1 MCKVESS
8 TDSDSEI
15 SPRWSDTSTMCLDP
29 YDGSSE
35 DSDES
40 NVNVGV
46 SGRRTRQQ
54 GKGGG
59 GGCRFSGR
67 SRRFSLHH
75 SASLREVVKHGM
87 REAVT
92 EQEHLLDVQMKC
104 GSDSELW
111 VCERDIL
118 PSHSVRE
125 NTDDL
130 RMHTQSMDIE
140 LHSQFTDS
148 GLHTTKSSTPQT
160 SGPVT
165 PVEEGSSHM
174 LDTSSERSTSPGDL
188 VSLYKRKLGVPA
200 GEVVELGQRKRQ
212 CVVNM
217 EEEQGGLCI

>member
-1 MCKVESS
+1 MSWHIEEGDDN
-8 TDSDSEI
+8 THFQF
-15 SPRWSDTSTMCLDP
+15 LDP

-46 SGRRTRQQ
+46 SSRRTRQQ
-54 GKGGG
+54 GKGGGG

-75 SASLREVVKHGM
+75 PASLREVVKHGM
-87 REAVT
+87 RDPAT

-118 PSHSVRE
+118 PSHSDRDGLKEE
-125 NTDDL
+125 NANDST
-130 RMHTQSMDIE
+130 MHTQTMDIE

-165 PVEEGSSHM
+165 PVEENSSQM

-188 VSLYKRKLGVPA
+188 VSLYKRKLGVPG

-217 EEEQGGLCI
+217 EEEQGGLCV